1 MNASIDVPGYGQD
14 HCRRVSFWIFLLFS
28 FSLLAAPSH
37 LLGQQQG
44 QWNPSSGIDAC
55 SRKAIARL
63 NGPHSSSAFPD
74 PHIDVT
80 YYKLDLNV
88 AVAPFYLRGRVTVKA
103 RSLVDSLREIS
114 LDLADAMTIDS
125 ILIETTRAGF
135 NRSNGTVRIGLDRSY
150 RINEI
155 VGLDICYRG
164 VPLTTG
170 FGSFVSGGHAGVP
183 WVWTLSEPYGASD
196 WWPCKNHPTDKA
208 DSVDVW
214 VTCQS
219 SLKVGS
225 NGKLTATIDN
235 GNGTHT
241 VKWSER
247 YPIATYLV
255 SIALTNFAEF
265 SNWFRY
271 SPTDSMQV
279 LNYVLPEHIQDA
291 LANLP
296 KAVDALR
303 IFCNAYGLYPFINEK
318 YGHSE
323 FGSGGAMEHQTMTS
337 TTTFNE
343 NTIAHEL
350 AHQWFGDLITCANWQ
365 NLWLNEGFA
374 TYSEAVYAEAE
385 YGEVAYWSAMNF
397 RMGNALRAIGTLFL
411 QDTTDVSGMF
421 QTDRVYSKGATV
433 LHMLRHV
440 LGDSVFFRALRCY
453 VADPRLR
460 YNVATTEDFE
470 QVCETVS
477 GQRLEY
483 FFNEWVYG
491 EKYPRYDLQWQ
502 LDSAGHRATVTI
514 DQETGTANPSFFTMP
529 IDVRLATAT
538 WDTTVVVFHQYSGQR
553 FTIETSHAP
562 TRVMLDPDHWI
573 LREGLERDL
582 LPVDFGLDQNY
593 PNPFNP
599 STRIQF
605 RLPHRAVVS
614 LKVFDILGRELAT
627 LIDGRMEAGFH
638 SVPWDGTDN
647 SAVKLSSG
655 VYFYRLLSEGVALTR
670 KVVLMR

>member
-1 MNASIDVPGYGQD
+1 MNGFFGLSRFGNVDSGGNPL
-14 HCRRVSFWIFLLFS
+14 WIFGLFS
-28 FSLLAAPSH
+28 SLLLIAPSQ
-37 LLGQQQG
+37 LAAQQQG
-44 QWNPSSGIDAC
+44 QWNPSAGTDAC
-55 SRKAIARL
+55 SRKAIARS
-63 NGPHSSSAFPD
+63 NVVHSTSRFPD
-74 PHIDVT
+74 SHIDVT

-103 RSLVDSLREIS
+103 RSLVDSLTGIT

-125 ILIETTRAGF
+125 ILRQNAPLGF
-135 NRSNGTVRIGLDRSY
+135 NRSNGTVRISLNRSY
-150 RINEI
+150 LANEI
-155 VGLDICYRG
+155 IALDIYYRG
-164 VPLTTG
+164 VPSPTG

-225 NGKLTATIDN
+225 NGKLIATVDN

-265 SNWFRY
+265 SNWFHY
-271 SPTDSMQV
+271 SPTDSMQI
-279 LNYVLPEHIQDA
+279 LNYVLPEHLQGA

-296 KAVDALR
+296 KTVDALR
-303 IFCNAYGLYPFINEK
+303 IFSNAYGLYPFINEK

-323 FGSGGAMEHQTMTS
+323 FGLGGAMEHQTMTS
-337 TTTFNE
+337 TTTFTE
-343 NTIAHEL
+343 NTVAHEL

-385 YGEVAYWSAMNF
+385 YGEEAYWNAMNF
-397 RMGNALRAIGTLFL
+397 RMGNALRAVGTLFL
-411 QDTTDVSGMF
+411 QDTTSVSQMF

-440 LGDSVFFRALRCY
+440 LGDSVFFRSLRSY
-453 VADPRLR
+453 VADPRFR

-470 QVCETVS
+470 QVCEGVS
-477 GQRLEY
+477 GQNLGY

-491 EKYPRYDLQWQ
+491 EKYPKYDLQWH
-502 LDSAGHRATVTI
+502 LDSAGHSVTVTI
-514 DQETGTANPSFFTMP
+514 DQETGTTNPSFFTMP
-529 IDVRLATAT
+529 IDIRLTAAT
-538 WDTTVVVFHQYSGQR
+538 WDTTVVVFHLFSGQE

-562 TRVMLDPDHWI
+562 TQVVLDPDHWI
-573 LREGLERDL
+573 LREDLQRDL

-599 STRIQF
+599 STKIQF
-605 RLPHRAVVS
+605 RLPHRAVIS
-614 LKVFDILGRELAT
+614 LKVYDILGRELAA
-627 LIDGRMEAGFH
+627 LVDGRMEAGFH

-647 SAVKLSSG
+647 SGVKLPSG

-670 KVVLMR
+670 KIVLVR